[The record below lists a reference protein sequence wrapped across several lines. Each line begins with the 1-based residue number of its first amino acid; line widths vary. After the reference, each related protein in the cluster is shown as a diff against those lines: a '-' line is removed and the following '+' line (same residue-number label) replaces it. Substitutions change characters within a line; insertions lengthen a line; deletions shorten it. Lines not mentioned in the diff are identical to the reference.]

1 MFKNPPQKIWHRLE
15 TKHST
20 CNANKLMAF
29 YPIGVSTE
37 KIIERP
43 RIQKWNSL
51 RNTQVRFDSI
61 RFYVNWTLASER
73 CVKACRVTINLKYLT
88 NQELKFSKPFNIWS
102 SIHDN
107 VKQHWHWNE
116 KSVAYKK
123 KRVMEK
129 INCVKLF
136 GVNVDYKL
144 NCIVHL
150 DGIVR
155 KSRS

>member
-1 MFKNPPQKIWHRLE
+1 
-15 TKHST
+15 
-20 CNANKLMAF
+20 MAF

-88 NQELKFSKPFNIWS
+88 NQELKFSKPLFEAQFMKTLSNI
-102 SIHDN
+102 DT
-107 VKQHWHWNE
+107 E
-116 KSVAYKK
+116 MKK
-123 KRVMEK
+123 ALLIKKACNGE
-129 INCVKLF
+129 N
-136 GVNVDYKL
+136 
-144 NCIVHL
+144 
-150 DGIVR
+150 
-155 KSRS
+155 